1 VPLDDRRKDP
11 RVLIIKPSSLGDI
24 VHALPVLTALR
35 ARYPFAHLAWLVS
48 RPFAP
53 LLDGHPLLDE
63 VIPFDRQGYGRMLRS
78 PRALADFVRFVRDLR
93 RRRFNLVLDLQGLVR
108 SGFLAWATGAPRRV
122 GFGDARE
129 LAWLFYTQRVA
140 GSRRA
145 CHAVEMNL
153 RLARAIALDVQ
164 TPAFPLGLRTQELTD
179 ARRLLDGA
187 ACQPLERFTAVLPGA
202 RWESKRWRAERFA
215 ELIERLHA
223 DGFPQC
229 VLLGAAEDRPVADRV
244 IAATHGAA
252 VDLVGRTSLR
262 ELAAVLSLAELVIC
276 NDSGPMHIAAAFGR
290 PLVALFGPTN
300 PARTGPYDPSARVVQ
315 LPLEC
320 VPCYRRECPLLH
332 HNCMVQLEVEAV
344 MQAVRTLTPT
354 ACATAP

>member
-1 VPLDDRRKDP
+1 MFDDRRKDP

-24 VHALPVLTALR
+24 VHALPVLAALR

-63 VIPFDRQGYGRMLRS
+63 VIPFDRRGYGRMLRS
-78 PRALADFVRFVRDLR
+78 PRALADFVGFVRDLR

-122 GFGDARE
+122 GFDDARE

-140 GSRRA
+140 GSRRD

-153 RLARAIALDVQ
+153 RLARAIELDVQ
-164 TPAFPLGLRTQELTD
+164 RPAFPLGLRAQELTD

-187 ACQPLERFTAVLPGA
+187 AGRPLERFTAVLPGA
-202 RWESKRWRAERFA
+202 RWETKRWRAERFA

-223 DGFPQC
+223 DGFPPC
-229 VLLGAAEDRPVADRV
+229 VLLGADGDRTSADRI
-244 IAATHGAA
+244 IAATHAPT
-252 VDLVGRTSLR
+252 VDLVGRTSQRDLI
-262 ELAAVLSLAELVIC
+262 AVLSLAELVIS
-276 NDSGPMHIAAAFGR
+276 NDSGPMHIAAALGK
-290 PLVALFGPTN
+290 PLVAIFGPTN
-300 PARTGPYDPSARVVQ
+300 PARTGPYSQSARVVQ
-315 LPLEC
+315 VPLPC
-320 VPCYRRECPLLH
+320 VPCYRHECPLLH
-332 HNCMVQLEVEAV
+332 HNCMVQLEVEPV
-344 MQAVRTLTPT
+344 IQAVRALTPA